1 MQALDWGHR
10 AVCNNL
16 LITVNPRCLLSVVTF
31 MLYIVSSW
39 QEKKGSKF
47 SYILS
52 LSLSFSSFFLKI
64 MYPYLRM
71 IRVWCG
77 TWFQTVARM
86 MMGLKVKEP
95 ASPECPKY

>member
-52 LSLSFSSFFLKI
+52 LSLSFSSFSSLLFFYFMI
-64 MYPYLRM
+64 MLMLIYAFFSEPHYP
-71 IRVWCG
+71 V
-77 TWFQTVARM
+77 
-86 MMGLKVKEP
+86 
-95 ASPECPKY
+95 